1 MKGGGGMR
9 RNIKA
14 EIDSSEIMNTK
25 QPDTISIDGV
35 EIPSYY
41 GLWKLLREVETR
53 ITLFRNAVI
62 LEGIAIIAVLLRL
75 LLM

>member
-1 MKGGGGMR
+1 M
-9 RNIKA
+9 A
-14 EIDSSEIMNTK
+14 ERKVKLEADSSEIMNTK
-25 QPDTISIDGV
+25 QPDTISIEGV

-41 GLWKLLREVETR
+41 GLWKILREEETR
-53 ITLFRNAVI
+53 ITIFRNAVI

>member
-1 MKGGGGMR
+1 M
-9 RNIKA
+9 A
-14 EIDSSEIMNTK
+14 ERKVKLEADSSEIMNTK
-25 QPDTISIDGV
+25 QPDTISIEGV

-41 GLWKLLREVETR
+41 GLWKILREVETR
-53 ITLFRNAVI
+53 ITIFRNAVI